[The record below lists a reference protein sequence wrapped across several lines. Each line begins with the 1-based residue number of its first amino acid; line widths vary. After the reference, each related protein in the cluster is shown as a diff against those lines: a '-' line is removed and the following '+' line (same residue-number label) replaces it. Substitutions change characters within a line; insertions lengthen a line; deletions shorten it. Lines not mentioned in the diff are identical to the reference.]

1 MSQNEKKQAV
11 LVLLKPKGLLPP
23 KFEESPYAAARR
35 WLAEA
40 VHDHLYEY
48 RANHWRSHRRLL
60 RRIAGL
66 NASMTTLP
74 KVTEPTER
82 EFLSALRKE
91 KCRRIRMAAWQ
102 VSLTP
107 ETVATSMGAIEKY
120 DPGRV
125 VPLRPRETPASQE
138 ASPPRAS

>member
-1 MSQNEKKQAV
+1 MSHNVNKQAT
-11 LVLLKPKGLLPP
+11 LALLKPKGLLAP
-23 KFEESPYAAARR
+23 KGEESPYAAAKR

-48 RANHWRSHRRLL
+48 RANHWRSHRRLR
-60 RRIAGL
+60 RRIADL

-74 KVTEPTER
+74 KVSEPTEQQ
-82 EFLSALRKE
+82 FLSALRKE
-91 KCRRIRMAAWQ
+91 KYRRIKMAAWQ

-107 ETVATSMGAIEKY
+107 EIVTRSIVAIDAY

-125 VPLRPRETPASQE
+125 VPLRPRETSASKE
-138 ASPPRAS
+138 ASPPLAS